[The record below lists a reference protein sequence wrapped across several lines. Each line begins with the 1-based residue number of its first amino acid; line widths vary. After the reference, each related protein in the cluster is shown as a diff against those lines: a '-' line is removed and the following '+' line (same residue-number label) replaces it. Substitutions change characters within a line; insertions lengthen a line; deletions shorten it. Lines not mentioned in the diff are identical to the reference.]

1 MHVEHLLGDAS
12 LGLRLLW
19 AEDALLRREISGV
32 TVTDLE
38 DPARFVRP
46 GEVVLS
52 GLVWWSP
59 GGGSGRAERFVS
71 ALKDAGAAALLAGEE
86 THGAV
91 PDDLVE
97 ACVRHRV
104 PVVGVPAHIMFR
116 SITDTV
122 YLRQWGGLSRHQALP
137 ENTRVRL
144 SRLLAQEAGPGA
156 VLDAAFAHLGGAA
169 AYVFTPSGRTV
180 AATAGAAAV
189 PTREAVALVADGAGV
204 TASVDA
210 GGVSAYERW
219 LLYLPDPDG
228 APPRMLHEVA
238 AVLARCQEAG
248 ARRPSAGS
256 RAADELGALLAA
268 PDGREAG
275 TVGAALRRCGLPETG
290 PYQVIVADAEVR
302 APEAR
307 QPGVAEVLLAEGALA
322 EVAGHLVEAGGGA
335 GEGADG
341 GEGVPAVAA
350 AVGRLPDG
358 CAFAVLSGGA
368 ADGSTDGCADGW
380 ADGWADEV
388 WPLVAGCAPG
398 VALHGGIGVP
408 AAEPEGLG
416 GALAQAHYAL
426 TSARTTAPGVSRLVD
441 AGALTTLDALLTGV
455 PADVRDAYSH
465 RVLGP
470 LLESDR
476 PAIAVL
482 LSTLETF
489 LACDGSWARTAQAL
503 HLHVNTVHY
512 RVERIERLTG
522 RDLSRLRDRL
532 DLWAA
537 LMCR

>member
-59 GGGSGRAERFVS
+59 DGGLGKAERFVS
-71 ALKDAGAAALLAGEE
+71 ALRGAGAAALLAGEE
-86 THGAV
+86 THGSV

-97 ACVRHRV
+97 ACVRHGV
-104 PVVGVPAHIMFR
+104 PVAGVPAHIMFR

-122 YLRQWGGLSRHQALP
+122 YLRQWGGLSRHHALP

-144 SRLLAQEAGPGA
+144 SRLLAQEAGPDD
-156 VLDAAFAHLGGAA
+156 VLTAAFTHLGGAV

-180 AATAGAAAV
+180 AATPGAPAV
-189 PTREAVALVADGAGV
+189 PVREAAALVADGAGV

-238 AVLARCQEAG
+238 AVLAHCQEAG
-248 ARRPSAGS
+248 ARRPPAGL
-256 RAADELGALLAA
+256 RAADELGALLSASGGLEDAA
-268 PDGREAG
+268 VE
-275 TVGAALRRCGLPETG
+275 AALRRCGLPETG
-290 PYQVIVADAEVR
+290 PYQVIVADAWLR
-302 APEAR
+302 LPEAR
-307 QPGVAEVLLAEGALA
+307 QPGAGRAPLAEGALA
-322 EVAGHLVEAGGGA
+322 EVAGHLVDAGGGA
-335 GEGADG
+335 ASAVMEPAGAGGAGERS
-341 GEGVPAVAA
+341 PAVAA
-350 AVGRLPDG
+350 VVGWLPDG
-358 CAFAVLSGGA
+358 CAFAVLCGDV
-368 ADGSTDGCADGW
+368 ADGR
-380 ADGWADEV
+380 ADEV
-388 WPLVAGCAPG
+388 WPLVADCAPG
-398 VALHGGIGVP
+398 TVLHGGIGVP
-408 AAEPEGLG
+408 VARPRELG
-416 GALAQAHYAL
+416 GALAQARYAL
-426 TSARTTAPGVSRLVD
+426 GSARTGTPDVSGLTD
-441 AGALTTLDALLTGV
+441 ARFLTTLDSLLTGV
-455 PADVRDAYSH
+455 PAEVRTAYS
-465 RVLGP
+465 RTVLGP

-476 PAIAVL
+476 PAVAVL

-489 LACDGSWARTAQAL
+489 LACDGSWARTAQEL

-512 RVERIERLTG
+512 RVERVERLTG